1 MDLKI
6 CSVNSVVWGD
16 VSLLVDSQTR
26 CPNMNLLV
34 VYYESRKRELKTRPI
49 YECRYDE
56 RLKSKTENLHVSHTL
71 GCSGNW
77 NT

>member
-1 MDLKI
+1 
-6 CSVNSVVWGD
+6 
-16 VSLLVDSQTR
+16 
-26 CPNMNLLV
+26 MNLCVLDTEEHECGV
-34 VYYESRKRELKTRPI
+34 GEIEVYNESRKRELKTRPI

-56 RLKSKTENLHVSHTL
+56 RLKRNLKNLYVSHTL